1 MVQSRYLKI
10 AMPSSSRSLSLTVVL
25 ILSCLLAAGCAQV
38 AKSLGELSRLHAEIV
53 KEYGEKDVVVN
64 LNNTSLSITFIN
76 SPLNAKAPEERA
88 KRAEQAA
95 AFVSRH
101 YPSIDQIEEIW
112 VGFVRQ
118 ETRFIVVHYSE
129 GLDVFGFDKNG
140 HPLSRP
146 EEGLT
151 TGKSD
156 SSIRPMAIYSPRLK
170 ETDVRITR
178 LQLEGDLNYGLA
190 VAPHFTV
197 PGDATG
203 VRRSSS
209 LPRAVSFDFASYSEK
224 SMFPGEPKITVLADG
239 KVVFETSAQFS
250 TSKSPEGKFSEFLLL
265 QIPYPAFRRMTAGKT
280 LTLRLGDR
288 EYRLT
293 DEQVEALREMKQYV
307 GE

>member
-1 MVQSRYLKI
+1 MR
-10 AMPSSSRSLSLTVVL
+10 SSSRSLSLTRAL
-25 ILSCLLAAGCAQV
+25 ILSSLLAAGCAQV

-53 KEYGEKDVVVN
+53 KEYGEKDVGVN
-64 LNNTSLSITFIN
+64 LNNDTSLSITFIN

-95 AFVSRH
+95 AFVIRH

-129 GLDVFGFDKNG
+129 GLDAFGFDKNG

-146 EEGLT
+146 EEGLAT
-151 TGKSD
+151 DESD

-209 LPRAVSFDFASYSEK
+209 LPRVVSFDFASFSEK

-280 LTLRLGDR
+280 LRLKIGDR
-288 EYRLT
+288 QYEFT
-293 DEQVEALREMKQYV
+293 DAQVEALREMTQYV
-307 GE
+307 TE